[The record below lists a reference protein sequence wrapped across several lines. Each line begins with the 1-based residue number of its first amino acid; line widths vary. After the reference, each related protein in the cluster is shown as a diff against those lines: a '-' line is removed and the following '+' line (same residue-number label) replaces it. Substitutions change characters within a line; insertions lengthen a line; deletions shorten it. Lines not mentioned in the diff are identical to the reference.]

1 MAIAAQAALLA
12 AATGRSVR
20 LLLSRREE
28 MTATSRR
35 HPARVRVRVGATREG
50 HLIGAEVD
58 VLLDGGAYATLS
70 PLVLFESAVHACGP
84 YRVPNVRVDAK
95 AVRTH
100 SLPAGVFRGSGAV
113 PVAFAFESQLD
124 VLAERLG
131 QDPLELRRK
140 NGLVVGD
147 ETITGQRLEASVGLR
162 EVLERVEESSEWET
176 RRAAFARD
184 KGTVRRGI
192 GVAASYSGV
201 GIGPLAKHLQPA
213 AGASI
218 VVAADGS
225 VTVAVGT
232 TDTGQGEATALGQ
245 LAAESLGCPIDL
257 VRILLADTAPVSDG
271 GPHSGSRVTVV
282 AGRAVQDAAGR
293 VRGAID
299 AAVGESGLGWKDAV
313 ALCVQKRV
321 GLAALGWAAPPEPTF
336 DIASGQGEA
345 YPAYT
350 FSVCVAEVEVDTSTG
365 ETHVTRLTSGHDV
378 GRVVNPTAAEGC
390 VEGGVVQGIGFALLE
405 GLGLHEGSVQ
415 RDDLSAY
422 ALPTSLDAPEV
433 RVVFVEHPHPWGPA
447 GAKGLAEAPAIAVA
461 PAVTAAIA
469 HATGVRIADLPATPE
484 RVFFALRA
492 AGEAK

>member
-1 MAIAAQAALLA
+1 
-12 AATGRSVR
+12 
-20 LLLSRREE
+20 
-28 MTATSRR
+28 
-35 HPARVRVRVGATREG
+35 
-50 HLIGAEVD
+50 
-58 VLLDGGAYATLS
+58 
-70 PLVLFESAVHACGP
+70 
-84 YRVPNVRVDAK
+84 
-95 AVRTH
+95 
-100 SLPAGVFRGSGAV
+100 
-113 PVAFAFESQLD
+113 LD

-147 ETITGQRLEASVGLR
+147 ETITGQRLEASAGLR

-192 GVAASYSGV
+192 G
-201 GIGPLAKHLQPA
+201 
-213 AGASI
+213 
-218 VVAADGS
+218 
-225 VTVAVGT
+225 
-232 TDTGQGEATALGQ
+232 
-245 LAAESLGCPIDL
+245 
-257 VRILLADTAPVSDG
+257 
-271 GPHSGSRVTVV
+271 V

-484 RVFFALRA
+484 RVFFALQA
-492 AGEAK
+492 AGEAKQRG